1 MAYSLPLQAQAQL
14 EQEMTQTGETL
25 WVGGRG
31 QWGGGGM
38 HKRCGQAIGEIRN
51 PGSISTSGFT
61 DEDYTK
67 WEV

>member
-14 EQEMTQTGETL
+14 EQEMTQTWETL

-31 QWGGGGM
+31 QRGWGGM